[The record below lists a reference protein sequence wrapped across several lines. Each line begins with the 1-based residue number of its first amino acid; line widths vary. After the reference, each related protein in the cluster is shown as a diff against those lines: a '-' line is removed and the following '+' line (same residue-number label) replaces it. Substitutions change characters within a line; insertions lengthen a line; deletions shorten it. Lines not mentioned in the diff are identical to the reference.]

1 MSNPDKLTFPRFSV
15 VDLVNFFRQ
24 NILTAAEAKNFTKAD
39 IYPNPKLEWVQKIYM
54 RILQQVFNLR
64 VEHFYMV
71 PVDLEIPYPHL
82 VEGFA
87 PLGYIVSYMA
97 RLLPICRVYEFLP
110 SDVLNPKGKHIIT
123 LLSGIVNFLH
133 FRNTRMDTYNEF
145 CLRYKSALDIMNQQ
159 QKVLRE
165 LEAKKEKLTT
175 IPPEQQAEFKALS
188 SDIQDLQQIINQE
201 YHTKD
206 SAFQEK
212 LVQKKLVIAETGK
225 KLNQLKLAIATM
237 KEDQELMKSQI
248 VESPEQRKDKTE
260 RMKENVHKVKRAK
273 LETLEKYDHYRERV
287 TLAALWLP
295 DIHAYNK
302 KLHSMEANLEMF
314 KKIREEIRQEEEQ
327 NLKEKLDLKSIT
339 SEETQ
344 LKRTI
349 LVKKEKL
356 AKTDIK
362 NQKNQENFEQRKK
375 DISETCSRIQEKRQ
389 AMGGRVSHV
398 LQEIQQINSKKEQIL
413 ERAEKVKRTCED
425 VVANFRTALE
435 IYHDNLQKTFDRSA
449 ERKRE
454 KLAEL
459 KRLSRR

>member
-110 SDVLNPKGKHIIT
+110 SDVLNPKGKHITT

-188 SDIQDLQQIINQE
+188 SDIQDLQQIISQE

-225 KLNQLKLAIATM
+225 N
-237 KEDQELMKSQI
+237 
-248 VESPEQRKDKTE
+248 
-260 RMKENVHKVKRAK
+260 
-273 LETLEKYDHYRERV
+273 
-287 TLAALWLP
+287 
-295 DIHAYNK
+295 
-302 KLHSMEANLEMF
+302 
-314 KKIREEIRQEEEQ
+314 
-327 NLKEKLDLKSIT
+327 
-339 SEETQ
+339 
-344 LKRTI
+344 
-349 LVKKEKL
+349 
-356 AKTDIK
+356 
-362 NQKNQENFEQRKK
+362 
-375 DISETCSRIQEKRQ
+375 
-389 AMGGRVSHV
+389 
-398 LQEIQQINSKKEQIL
+398 
-413 ERAEKVKRTCED
+413 
-425 VVANFRTALE
+425 
-435 IYHDNLQKTFDRSA
+435 
-449 ERKRE
+449 
-454 KLAEL
+454 
-459 KRLSRR
+459 

>member
-1 MSNPDKLTFPRFSV
+1 
-15 VDLVNFFRQ
+15 
-24 NILTAAEAKNFTKAD
+24 
-39 IYPNPKLEWVQKIYM
+39 
-54 RILQQVFNLR
+54 
-64 VEHFYMV
+64 
-71 PVDLEIPYPHL
+71 
-82 VEGFA
+82 
-87 PLGYIVSYMA
+87 
-97 RLLPICRVYEFLP
+97 
-110 SDVLNPKGKHIIT
+110 
-123 LLSGIVNFLH
+123 
-133 FRNTRMDTYNEF
+133 
-145 CLRYKSALDIMNQQ
+145 
-159 QKVLRE
+159 
-165 LEAKKEKLTT
+165 
-175 IPPEQQAEFKALS
+175 
-188 SDIQDLQQIINQE
+188 
-201 YHTKD
+201 
-206 SAFQEK
+206 
-212 LVQKKLVIAETGK
+212 
-225 KLNQLKLAIATM
+225 
-237 KEDQELMKSQI
+237 MKSQI

-273 LETLEKYDHYRERV
+273 LETLEKYEHYRERV

-295 DIHAYNK
+295 DIQAYNK

-327 NLKEKLDLKSIT
+327 NLKEKLDLKSVT